1 MTPQDL
7 ERVVLL
13 AADVSNPQSQWEATS
28 MLTQWLNTFSDA
40 GSSLIQLLK
49 WSQQEPAV
57 FFALTTLQRIEL
69 KPNERTELRALL
81 MSYSNSM
88 ATHMQVKV
96 GVVLAKIIQQDF
108 VACWNSAFDD
118 LYNTG
123 NPILYLRTL
132 DALFEASYSEI
143 DPVTRELKDFLRGIS
158 VGATSPSIPVD
169 QTISARI
176 LEQLLALFANGEYP
190 VLTLTVLKRMISWVD
205 ISLVMQENFINL
217 LFRSLRQQD
226 PDAAVLVV
234 ETFSE
239 LVGRG
244 MDAEKK
250 ISLLHDARILEN
262 IAVNVNLETLD
273 GSPIEVVIEVAKLV
287 NVTGLELI
295 PSWEDQRVAE
305 SLWHQVLALFFRC
318 FAYDDIDVSG
328 AVIPLA
334 CRIGISMEKVD
345 SSSRG
350 LLPQLLSVMYDRMKY
365 PGDFQFDYED
375 EEESEEEVYR
385 TELRKLNQ
393 RLVRSVP
400 DTCLQFTCEALASL
414 PLPISSSSTR
424 DVEAALRLVY
434 HYCEGVRPSPGL
446 KVVMKNDAFLAILA
460 ALHRSD
466 IPTHPH
472 REVLL
477 LYYDVAVRYAAIF
490 EKQRDLLPRIL
501 EALSGVRGIQHEHVR
516 VRSRS
521 CYLLLKLVKALV
533 KIMSPYVETAVTG
546 IHGLLS
552 NPTKCP
558 LSADDGLYLFEAI
571 GILLGKTGLRDD
583 LQQQSLTKVM
593 TPHIRNIEDLLISP
607 GLTQDSERYGMMLS
621 NSVAAIAC
629 LSKGFQAPPHS
640 VQLVLADTMSVSLA
654 VFRALPTH
662 DGVRKNCTGLWQRM
676 TQCLG
681 PKVLPYTPQF
691 LALHIANCNSD
702 DIQIAAQIMNQ
713 CCIKFKQDAAS
724 VLDDALLPFLRK
736 CHSLIPETENGQVA
750 PHLRTEQLS
759 IQKLTFV
766 VLQHIV
772 THSASQVLVSP
783 QNAGSFEDILQIMS
797 DGALNVENPLIQKT
811 CIQFFRDLV
820 DQWGEDEQQ
829 GNGVSTIKRDYIRY
843 VYGRLCPAVLKYLLS
858 PLFDER
864 DAMQSRIT
872 SEFGHLLF
880 SLKRTRGTDEFVQQ
894 VVHGCLQNIRCTSDI
909 LGGFQAAS
917 NEREFDL
924 CLQETMKV
932 LKPTTS

>member
-7 ERVVLL
+7 EQLVLL
-13 AADVSNPQSQWEATS
+13 AADVSKPQRQWEATN
-28 MLTQWLNTFSDA
+28 MLTQWLNTSSDA

-49 WSQQEPAV
+49 WSQQEAAM

-69 KPNERTELRALL
+69 KPDERRELRTLL
-81 MSYSNSM
+81 MSYSSST
-88 ATHMQVKV
+88 ATHMQIKV

-108 VACWNSAFDD
+108 VTSWNSAFDD

-123 NPILYLRTL
+123 NAILYLRTL

-143 DPVTRELKDFLRGIS
+143 DPVTREMKDFLRGIS
-158 VGATSPSIPVD
+158 VGATSPSIPVE
-169 QTISARI
+169 QTISAHI
-176 LEQLLALFANGEYP
+176 LERLLNLVARDGNP

-205 ISLVMQENFINL
+205 ISLIMQESVMHFL
-217 LFRSLRQQD
+217 LRSLQQQD

-234 ETFSE
+234 EAFSE

-250 ISLLHDARILEN
+250 VALLQDAKILEN
-262 IAVNVNLETLD
+262 IAASVNLETVD
-273 GSPIEVVIEVAKLV
+273 ASPIEVVIEVAKFV
-287 NVTGLELI
+287 NVTGMELI
-295 PSWEDQRVAE
+295 PSWEERKVADG
-305 SLWHQVLALFFRC
+305 LWHQVLALFFRC
-318 FAYDDIDVSG
+318 FGYDDIDVSG
-328 AVIPLA
+328 AVIQLA
-334 CRIGISMEKVD
+334 CRIGISMEKAN
-345 SSSRG
+345 SPCRG
-350 LLPQLLSVMYDRMKY
+350 LLPELLNVMYERMKY
-365 PGDFQFDYED
+365 PVDFQFDYED

-385 TELRKLNQ
+385 TELRKLSQ
-393 RLVRSVP
+393 RLVRSIP
-400 DTCLQFTCEALASL
+400 DICLQFVCEALASL
-414 PLPISSSSTR
+414 PIPISSSSTR
-424 DVEAALRLVY
+424 DAEAALRLVY

-446 KVVMKNDAFLAILA
+446 KVVMKNDTFLAILA

-466 IPTHPH
+466 ISTHPH

-490 EKQRDLLPRIL
+490 EKQPDLLPHIL

-552 NPTKCP
+552 NPSKYP
-558 LSADDGLYLFEAI
+558 LSADDSLYLFEAI
-571 GILLGKTGLRDD
+571 GILLGKTGLRED

-593 TPHIRNIEDLLISP
+593 TPHIQNIEDLLKSP
-607 GLTQDSERYGMMLS
+607 GLNHDSERYGTMLS

-629 LSKGFQAPPHS
+629 LSKGFHAPPLS
-640 VQLVLADTMSVSLA
+640 VQLVLLETMSVSLS
-654 VFRALPTH
+654 VFRALPSH
-662 DGVRKNCTGLWQRM
+662 EGVRKNCTGLWQRM

-681 PKVLPYTPQF
+681 SKVLSYTPQF
-691 LALHIANCNSD
+691 LALHISNCNSD

-713 CCIKFKQDAAS
+713 CCLKFKQDAAP

-736 CHSLIPETENGQVA
+736 CHSLIPNTENGLVA

-772 THSASQVLVSP
+772 THNATEVLVSP
-783 QNAGSFEDILQIMS
+783 QNAGSFEDVLQIMN
-797 DGALNVENPLIQKT
+797 DGALAVENPLVQKT

-820 DQWGEDEQQ
+820 DQWGKEEQQ
-829 GNGVSTIKRDYIRY
+829 VNGAGSIKRDYIRY
-843 VYGRLCPAVLKYLLS
+843 VYEHLCPAVLKYLLS
-858 PLFDER
+858 PLYDER
-864 DAMQSRIT
+864 DAMQSRII

-880 SLKRTRGTDEFVQQ
+880 SLKRTRGTDEFVQY
-894 VVHGCLQNIRCTSDI
+894 VVRGNLQNIGCPPSV
-909 LGGFQAAS
+909 LVGFQAAS
-917 NEREFDL
+917 DESEFEL
-924 CLQETMKV
+924 CLQEAIKV
-932 LKPTTS
+932 VKPLTR